1 MASGFPRALYR
12 FRFVSVVLHIGGK
25 VKRSL
30 VIMYP
35 YYELYD
41 TNVDVCFSAVS
52 QQPLMIEKKPAEKDD
67 RSRVTDARHAL
78 PSRSAKRG
86 ARLGA
91 VPLTRLSGSTRFASP
106 VSPPSS
112 LRPSLP
118 ILHLLAL
125 LLGETRSGAV
135 YVVGQQRPKWR
146 RP

>member
-12 FRFVSVVLHIGGK
+12 FRFVRVVLHIGGK

-41 TNVDVCFSAVS
+41 TNVDVCFFCRLTKTSY
-52 QQPLMIEKKPAEKDD
+52 D
-67 RSRVTDARHAL
+67 RENAGGKGRSESRDRREARVTVEVRE
-78 PSRSAKRG
+78 
-86 ARLGA
+86 
-91 VPLTRLSGSTRFASP
+91 TRCATRRGSTDSALWQHSFCLSCL
-106 VSPPSS
+106 SS

-118 ILHLLAL
+118 ILLLLAL
-125 LLGETRSGAV
+125 LLGETRSGIS
-135 YVVGQQRPKWR
+135 YVVGQQRPEWR